1 LRAYWSEG
9 RDIHDWDVLAAAA
22 AEGAL
27 DAARMREAVA
37 AGSFKAAVD
46 ERVAVAH
53 DMGIHAVPT
62 FILDDRLVI
71 QGAQTVD
78 VFRAAMQRLG
88 AQIKSP

>member
-9 RDIHDWDVLAAAA
+9 QDIHNWDVLAAAA
-22 AEGAL
+22 AEAAL

-37 AGSFKAAVD
+37 AGAFKAAVD

-71 QGAQTVD
+71 QGAQTLD